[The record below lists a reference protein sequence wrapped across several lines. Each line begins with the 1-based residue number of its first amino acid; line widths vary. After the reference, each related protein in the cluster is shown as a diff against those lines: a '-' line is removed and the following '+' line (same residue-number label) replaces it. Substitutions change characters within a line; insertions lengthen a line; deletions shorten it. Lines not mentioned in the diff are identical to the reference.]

1 MATAPSR
8 NTDGNSQGHS
18 SDHEYGLTS
27 IQAETPDPLSV
38 LAMAGQVVGNSGP
51 QSEETLSDPLV
62 TGRRG
67 DLLIDRP
74 SRASRRHQDS
84 HNRP

>member
-8 NTDGNSQGHS
+8 NTNENSQGHS
-18 SDHEYGLTS
+18 SDHEYGLAS
-27 IQAETPDPLSV
+27 IQAETSDPLSV

-67 DLLIDRP
+67 DLLSDRP
-74 SRASRRHQDS
+74 IRASRGHRDGHS
-84 HNRP
+84 RP